1 MEVRESAARG
11 HMLGGGMLRTECWWR
26 TAHNNLALLRSLH
39 VEENS
44 MMYYA
49 LTINADQIITGVH
62 ESLSEFTDKTFANSP
77 EFAGQMVTSLK
88 DKAEYQERI
97 DIRCFDKKG
106 KLRSQVWRIGQGY
119 EKLPEG
125 AEIIDGVLVTKE
137 TTIEEAPPT
146 LMERKSGS
154 LEQK

>member
-1 MEVRESAARG
+1 MKACPS
-11 HMLGGGMLRTECWWR
+11 LRIR
-26 TAHNNLALLRSLH
+26 L
-39 VEENS
+39 
-44 MMYYA
+44 
-49 LTINADQIITGVH
+49 
-62 ESLSEFTDKTFANSP
+62 FANSP

-125 AEIIDGVLVTKE
+125 AEIIDGILVTKE

-146 LMERKSGS
+146 LMDEIRQLRAQIAEMQTSASKLDAMETDLADVKRQVIKQIEPLDELPERRGARSFSDGK
-154 LEQK
+154 